1 MLKNLFKAAKKA
13 LKNPLVQLGIG
24 ALIPGSSFATGL
36 VGQAGLKG
44 LAGSVLTNPALLQG
58 GIGLLSG
65 DKPENVARNI
75 GIQALLGGFKNMGA
89 EGGFSE
95 GVKNTFSG
103 AKPEYMYDESTG
115 TLKKVVGGSEQI
127 VSEAERAARGAPEG
141 FLGNL
146 GSQLTPDNII
156 DAATLIMPFAAA
168 ALDDANQQQLDPTAI
183 AGLDSQNY
191 LDKLAGSK
199 YQAATGG
206 IQGFAAGGYDPTNGM
221 DKVSYGST
229 MGEPNGLFTGPGGP
243 KEDKIDVM
251 LSPGE
256 FVMTAEATKKI
267 GVDNLYDMMNSVDSD
282 SERPQQ
288 YRERVG
294 MA

>member
-24 ALIPGSSFATGL
+24 ALIPGSSFVTGM
-36 VGQAGLKG
+36 APG
-44 LAGSVLTNPALLQG
+44 LAKTVLSNPALLQG

-75 GIQALLGGFKNMGA
+75 GIQALLGGFRGMG
-89 EGGFSE
+89 EGGPGFVE
-95 GVKNTFSG
+95 G
-103 AKPEYMYDESTG
+103 AKSTFESARPQTSVYSTG
-115 TLKKVVGGSEQI
+115 NRPETALIDTTNPSAVDRVIK
-127 VSEAERAARGAPEG
+127 AATSGEG
-141 FLGNL
+141 IFGF
-146 GSQLTPDNII
+146 SPDNIVDI
-156 DAATLIMPFAAA
+156 LQIGVPFLAAA
-168 ALDDANQQQLDPTAI
+168 AAKDDQQQIDPRNLGVNLDEYRA
-183 AGLDSQNY
+183 ALADSPFQ
-191 LDKLAGSK
+191 S
-199 YQAATGG
+199 AAAAGG
-206 IQGFAAGGYDPTNGM
+206 IQGFKRGGADPTNGM
-221 DKVSYGST
+221 NEVSYGST

-256 FVMTAEATKKI
+256 FVVTAEATKKI
-267 GVDNLYDMMNSVDSD
+267 GVDNLYDMMNKVDPD
-282 SERPQQ
+282 SERPEE

>member
-24 ALIPGSSFATGL
+24 AFLPS
-36 VGQAGLKG
+36 AGFMSKLP
-44 LAGSVLTNPALLQG
+44 AIFSNPAVIQG
-58 GIGLLSG
+58 GIGLLAG

-75 GIQALLGGFKNMGA
+75 GIQALLGGVTAGPDKT
-89 EGGFSE
+89 FSE
-95 GVKNTFSG
+95 GVMDTFRTPTRG
-103 AKPEYMYDESTG
+103 EID
-115 TLKKVVGGSEQI
+115 TLRDKSI
-127 VSEAERAARGAPEG
+127 AARGTSAAEEAAKGAPEN
-141 FLGNL
+141 FLKRL
-146 GSQLTPDNII
+146 ADDVTPQNVI
-156 DAATLIMPFAAA
+156 DAATLAVPFIAG
-168 ALDDANQQQLDPTAI
+168 ALEDANQQQLDPNAI
-183 AGLDSQNY
+183 SGLDFQNY
-191 LDKLAGSK
+191 LDAQKESQ
-199 YQAATGG
+199 YQATGG
-206 IQGFAAGGYDPTNGM
+206 ITGFARGGADPTNGM
-221 DKVSYGST
+221 NRVSYGST

-267 GVDNLYDMMNSVDSD
+267 GVDNLYDMMNNVDPD
-282 SERPQQ
+282 SERPEE

>member
-13 LKNPLVQLGIG
+13 LKNPIVQLGIG
-24 ALIPGSSFATGL
+24 ALVPGMAAGMAPGL
-36 VGQAGLKG
+36 MR
-44 LAGSVLTNPALLQG
+44 SVLTNPALLQG

-75 GIQALLGGFKNMGA
+75 GIQALLGGFRGMQDPSSTFG
-89 EGGFSE
+89 E
-95 GVKNTFSG
+95 GVKRTFTSQPTYTYRADEGRVVKDPSVVDKVIEG
-103 AKPEYMYDESTG
+103 ATAGEGIFGTG
-115 TLKKVVGGSEQI
+115 ISQDT
-127 VSEAERAARGAPEG
+127 A
-141 FLGNL
+141 LGL
-146 GSQLTPDNII
+146 AQL
-156 DAATLIMPFAAA
+156 AMPFIAASQMK
-168 ALDDANQQQLDPTAI
+168 DDQIQVDPQAI
-183 AGLDSQNY
+183 SGLDLSNY
-191 LDKLAGSK
+191 LAEQAASQ
-199 YQAATGG
+199 YQATGG
-206 IQGFAAGGYDPTNGM
+206 ITGFARGGADPTNGM
-221 DKVSYGST
+221 NQVSYGST

-267 GVDNLYDMMNSVDSD
+267 GVDNLYDMMNKVDPD
-282 SERPQQ
+282 SERPDE

>member
-24 ALIPGSSFATGL
+24 ALIPGSSF
-36 VGQAGLKG
+36 VAGMAPGIAKT
-44 LAGSVLTNPALLQG
+44 VLSNPALLQG

-75 GIQALLGGFKNMGA
+75 GIQALLGGFRGMG
-89 EGGFSE
+89 EGGPGFVE
-95 GVKNTFSG
+95 G
-103 AKPEYMYDESTG
+103 AKSTFKPSSIIANRNI
-115 TLKKVVGGSEQI
+115 TQSGGSANVTGGGNI
-127 VSEAERAARGAPEG
+127 PTIGSAETYAKAAPET
-141 FLGNL
+141 FLSRLITPENL
-146 GSQLTPDNII
+146 MT
-156 DAATLIMPFAAA
+156 AAEFTVPFLAAA
-168 ALDDANQQQLDPTAI
+168 AAKDDQQQINPQNLGVNLDAYRAAMGESP
-183 AGLDSQNY
+183 
-191 LDKLAGSK
+191 
-199 YQAATGG
+199 YQSMAAAGG
-206 IQGFAAGGYDPTNGM
+206 IQGFKRGGADPTNGM
-221 DKVSYGST
+221 NEVSYGLT

-256 FVMTAEATKKI
+256 FVVTAEATKKI
-267 GVDNLYDMMNSVDSD
+267 GVDNLYDMMNKVDPD
-282 SERPQQ
+282 SERPEE

>member
-13 LKNPLVQLGIG
+13 LKNPIVQLGIG
-24 ALIPGSSFATGL
+24 ALVPGMAAGMAPGL
-36 VGQAGLKG
+36 MR
-44 LAGSVLTNPALLQG
+44 SVLTNPALLQG

-75 GIQALLGGFKNMGA
+75 GIQALLGGFRGMQDPSSTFG
-89 EGGFSE
+89 E
-95 GVKNTFSG
+95 GVKRTFTSQPTYTYRADEGRVVKDPSVVDKVIEGATSG
-103 AKPEYMYDESTG
+103 EGIFGTG
-115 TLKKVVGGSEQI
+115 ISQDT
-127 VSEAERAARGAPEG
+127 A
-141 FLGNL
+141 LGL
-146 GSQLTPDNII
+146 AQL
-156 DAATLIMPFAAA
+156 AMPFIAASQMK
-168 ALDDANQQQLDPTAI
+168 DDQIQVDPQAI
-183 AGLDSQNY
+183 SGLDLSNY
-191 LDKLAGSK
+191 LAEQAASQ
-199 YQAATGG
+199 YQATGG
-206 IQGFAAGGYDPTNGM
+206 ITGFARGGADPTNGM
-221 DKVSYGST
+221 NQVSYGST

-267 GVDNLYDMMNSVDSD
+267 GVDNLYDMMNKVDPD
-282 SERPQQ
+282 SERPDE